1 MDWYKAKEGHAFDA
15 DEDPGM
21 KSTALRYPT
30 WYQDM
35 NSHRHLLLDA
45 GSGMC

>member
-1 MDWYKAKEGHAFDA
+1 MDWYKAEEGRAIEAH
-15 DEDPGM
+15 EDPGM

-30 WYQDM
+30 WYQDL
-35 NSHRHLLLDA
+35 NSDGHLLLNA